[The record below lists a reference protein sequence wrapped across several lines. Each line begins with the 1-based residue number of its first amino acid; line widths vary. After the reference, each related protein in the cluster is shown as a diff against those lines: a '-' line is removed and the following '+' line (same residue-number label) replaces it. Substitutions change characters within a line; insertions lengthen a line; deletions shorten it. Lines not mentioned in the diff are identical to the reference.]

1 MDKELKM
8 KLLEEL
14 MAEMD
19 ETSLSKFK
27 KKDALMPDDGMV
39 KVKEVKLDE
48 VPAEKA
54 PGMIKEKIMEAMKKD
69 GMEDSEDDDVEMETM
84 GGDDSDEEDE
94 YEGSDLMK
102 RLKALKKG

>member
-1 MDKELKM
+1 MDKELKI

-27 KKDALMPDDGMV
+27 KKDEIMPDDGMV
-39 KVKEVKLDE
+39 KVKEVKVDE
-48 VPAEKA
+48 VPADKA

-69 GMEDSEDDDVEMETM
+69 GMSEDEDEDMEMEAM
-84 GGDDSDEEDE
+84 GGDDSEEDDE